1 MTLRNTAR
9 VASEPKKRP
18 VQAPKA
24 GGTRARKPPPV
35 GPGSGIPRKWLYLGA
50 ALIAAAVV
58 AVLIVVSLGGGD
70 DGEAPSIAVAGQE
83 TEELLQGVAQDGN
96 ELGDSSAPVT
106 LVEFADLQCPFCQQ
120 WALDVLPTIIDEYV
134 RTGQVRII
142 FRGIAFIGPDSN
154 EALRYAY
161 SAGEQNKLW
170 NVVDLT
176 YKQQG
181 AENSDWVTPELMRGI
196 GEAIPGLDVDQ
207 YVTDIDSPGVGQQL
221 DDAATEAQA
230 AGVQGTPT
238 FVVGPTGG
246 ELAPLSY
253 DELSPDEFREKLD
266 EALGQ

>member
-1 MTLRNTAR
+1 
-9 VASEPKKRP
+9 VG
-18 VQAPKA
+18 A
-24 GGTRARKPPPV
+24 GV
-35 GPGSGIPRKWLYLGA
+35 VV
-50 ALIAAAVV
+50 AAVV

-70 DGEAPSIAVAGQE
+70 DGEAPPIAVAGQE
-83 TEELLQGVAQDGN
+83 TEELLQGIPQDGN
-96 ELGDSSAPVT
+96 ELGEPSAPVT

-120 WALDVLPTIIDEYV
+120 WALDVLPTLIDEYV

-142 FRGIAFIGPDSN
+142 FRGIAFLGPDSN

-181 AENSDWVTPELMRGI
+181 PENSDWVTPELMRGI
-196 GEAIPGLDVDQ
+196 GEAVPGLDIDQ
-207 YVTDIDSPGVGQQL
+207 YVTDADSDAVGQQL

-238 FVVGPTGG
+238 FLVGPTGG
-246 ELAPLSY
+246 EVELLEY
-253 DELSPDEFREKLD
+253 DQLTVDQFREKLD

>member
-1 MTLRNTAR
+1 
-9 VASEPKKRP
+9 VASQPKKRP
-18 VQAPKA
+18 VQAPKPA
-24 GGTRARKPPPV
+24 GRGSRTPPPV
-35 GPGSGIPRKWLYLGA
+35 GSRGGIPRKWLYLGA
-50 ALIAAAVV
+50 GVVVAAVV

-70 DGEAPSIAVAGQE
+70 DGDVPSIAVAGQE
-83 TEELLQGVAQDGN
+83 TEELLQGVPQDGN
-96 ELGDSSAPVT
+96 ELGEPSAPVT

-120 WALDVLPTIIDEYV
+120 WALDVLPTLVDEYV

-181 AENSDWVTPELMRGI
+181 SENSDWVTPELMRGI
-196 GEAIPGLDVDQ
+196 GEAVPGLDIDQ
-207 YVTDIDSPGVGQQL
+207 YVTDADSDAVGQQL

-238 FVVGPTGG
+238 FLVGPTGG
-246 ELAPLSY
+246 EVDVLEY
-253 DELSPDEFREKLD
+253 DQLTVDQFREKLD

>member
-1 MTLRNTAR
+1 
-9 VASEPKKRP
+9 
-18 VQAPKA
+18 
-24 GGTRARKPPPV
+24 
-35 GPGSGIPRKWLYLGA
+35 
-50 ALIAAAVV
+50 VV

-70 DGEAPSIAVAGQE
+70 DGDVPSIAVAGQE
-83 TEELLQGVAQDGN
+83 TEQLLQGVPQDGN
-96 ELGDSSAPVT
+96 ELGEPSAPVT

-120 WALDVLPTIIDEYV
+120 WALDVLPTLIDEYV

-142 FRGIAFIGPDSN
+142 FRGIAFLGPDSN

-181 AENSDWVTPELMRGI
+181 PENSDWVTPELMRGI
-196 GEAIPGLDVDQ
+196 GEAVPGLDIDQ
-207 YVTDIDSPGVGQQL
+207 YVTDADSDAVGQQL

-238 FVVGPTGG
+238 FLVGPTGG
-246 ELAPLSY
+246 EVELLEY
-253 DELSPDEFREKLD
+253 DQLTVDQFREKLD